1 MEWQR
6 EELAEHGPRFGLLEG
21 KMQRNRRKKLGNKN

>member
-6 EELAEHGPRFGLLEG
+6 GELTEQRPRFGLLEG
-21 KMQRNRRKKLGNKN
+21 KVKRNRRKKLGNKN